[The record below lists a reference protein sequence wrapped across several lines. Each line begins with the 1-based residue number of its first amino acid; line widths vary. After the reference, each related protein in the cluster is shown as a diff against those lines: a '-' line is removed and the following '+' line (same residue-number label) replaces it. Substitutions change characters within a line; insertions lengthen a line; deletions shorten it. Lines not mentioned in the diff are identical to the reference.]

1 MGHKKKLAKKKI
13 LIIVGV
19 VTAVLLAGGAGY
31 LVWWLQHKD
40 DAKTNYPASVDAGQP
55 TNVSEAQKL
64 AMTGDVAG
72 SEKKLQEALD
82 NPSTPTDEKYELY
95 VQQGVNLSNQK
106 RYQQALDKFKEAE
119 AIKQT
124 FTVSHLIGEQAE
136 ALGNKALAI
145 EYYKKA
151 LTQLDPNA
159 IGYRSD
165 KRVYEAKVKELGGS
179 L

>member
-1 MGHKKKLAKKKI
+1 MGHKKKLAKKKVF
-13 LIIVGV
+13 IIAGV
-19 VTAVLLAGGAGY
+19 VVSLLLAVGAGA

-40 DAKTNYPASVDAGQP
+40 DVKNNNPPSVNIGVP

-64 AMTGDVAG
+64 AMTGDIAG
-72 SEKKLQEALD
+72 SEKKLQEAID
-82 NPSTPTDEKYELY
+82 NPATPSDEKYELY

-106 RYQQALDKFKEAE
+106 KYQQALDKLKEAE

-124 FTVSHLIGEQAE
+124 FTVSHLIAEQAE

-145 EYYKKA
+145 EYYKKT

-165 KRVYEAKVKELGGS
+165 KRVFEAKVKELGGS